1 MKIDENTHPELHQD
15 ITDRNLLRQYDFL
28 EDRVKLALRLTDFT
42 IDHTLIW
49 QLNFYAVV
57 LLNDH
62 AGQYR
67 TCPVSISNSQHQPP
81 PAHDVFDLMQE
92 MLSYLSANWNNADAS
107 HLAAY
112 VLWRMCWIHPFEQG
126 NGRTARAFC
135 YLVLCLKH
143 QLWLPG
149 RQTIIKQITSDRDP
163 YYEALHHADTHFQAN
178 NGATIDVS
186 KTEAYLSDLLVKQL
200 NS

>member
-1 MKIDENTHPELHQD
+1 VQAN
-15 ITDRNLLRQYDFL
+15 RNLLRQYDFL
-28 EDRVKLALRLTDFT
+28 EDRVKLALRLTDFSV
-42 IDHTLIW
+42 DHTLIW

-57 LLNDH
+57 LLNDQ

-67 TCPVSISNSQHQPP
+67 RCPVGISNSQHQPP
-81 PAHDVFDLMQE
+81 PASDVFDLMQE
-92 MLSYLSANWNNADAS
+92 MLIYLSANWNNADAS

-112 VLWRMCWIHPFEQG
+112 ALWRMCWIHPFEQG

-149 RQTIIKQITSDRDP
+149 TQTIIKQITNNRDP
-163 YYEALHHADTHFQAN
+163 YYDVLRQADDYFQAN
-178 NGATIDVS
+178 NGTSIDVS
-186 KTEAYLSDLLVKQL
+186 KAEAYLNDLLVKQL